1 MNKDNLVNVLLSG
14 LASLNIPG
22 ASLAI
27 QYRRT
32 SDRPIDATDTW
43 NSMED
48 ALRYARNTDAEAY
61 VPYFGQAIS
70 VKGDKS
76 LYLLV
81 EDETISKE
89 DGRNHFKL
97 HKVSTEEVADAKY
110 LSKVVEDTAEK
121 LIHFK
126 GGIDVIGTLTACI
139 AKFSGDISS
148 ANYASKLLGWIIK
161 ASGDAEFKS
170 LRVNEFLEADELR
183 YNRVSVLAGEEW
195 NAPGGGII
203 ESIDTTNKIITLKLE
218 PGELAS
224 LAVDDICKGIFNNKS
239 GFLTAYFRITEKLSD
254 STFKY
259 VLRSGFSYHPT
270 KLMHFVAY
278 GNFTNADRQR
288 SSYSTQSYSRYL
300 IGVNN
305 WEITKDMIAM
315 QLGDL
320 SNLKLF
326 GIDMTGHS
334 AYLRNIYM
342 TGTIKQLSN
351 DGVTEVPVPA
361 FKGAWVSGAYWYYD
375 EVIHNGSTWICIAD
389 KTVQEPSETSTDWL
403 KYASKGET
411 GDKGDKGDKGATG
424 ATGPKGETGPTGSQ
438 GIPGTSQF
446 FHVKYSANSNGNPMS
461 DTPNTYIGTAVTT
474 SSTAPTGYAS
484 YKWVQLKGSQGPKG
498 DQGIKGPTGADGKTT
513 YLHIKYSD
521 NGTTFTANN
530 GETPGAYIGQYTDF
544 TAADSTTFSAY
555 TWTKVK
561 GDKGDK
567 GEQGTQ
573 GATGLPGA
581 LIRPRGEWKAST
593 AYVNNSQ
600 YRDTVI
606 YNGNTY
612 SCKTSH
618 TSSSSFDSTKW
629 TLFNEFI
636 NVATQLLVAQNATID
651 VLGTSGLFIGN
662 LAKTQGW
669 LMKGG
674 SIKHNITGVELT
686 AEGKFSLPATGAMLV
701 GGKTFITS
709 GKIVTDFIDVDNL
722 KVKKLD
728 GATGTFK
735 ELQAVDN
742 NGKIQ
747 GKIAFNVS
755 GSGDNVSSS
764 FNINFSKTWVSG
776 DLYHQGYNATEKRSF
791 RFYTSDL
798 WCRGE
803 FGHSKMTKMEYY
815 GYDTGEIYFHVYGV
829 GNAGVRHVYP
839 VDNGQPVDC
848 IILSGNT
855 NYIACVCDAS
865 TQKMIVLINNSS
877 YTKRISLNYASQAKT
892 EISPWSFKIFITGAM
907 QSGVNNLFGMG

>member
-1 MNKDNLVNVLLSG
+1 MVKINGS
-14 LASLNIPG
+14 SFPH
-22 ASLAI
+22 

-32 SDRPIDATDTW
+32 NSFPIDSTETW
-43 NSMED
+43 TTIED
-48 ALRYARNTDAEAY
+48 ATAYARNTDTESYLPYSGQVISIEGEQSIY
-61 VPYFGQAIS
+61 V
-70 VKGDKS
+70 
-76 LYLLV
+76 LV
-81 EDETISKE
+81 EDDSISKE
-89 DGRNHFKL
+89 DGREHFKL
-97 HKVSTEEVADAKY
+97 HKISTEEIADGKY
-110 LSKVVEDTAEK
+110 LSKIVEDTAEK

-126 GGIDVIGTLTACI
+126 GGIDVIGVLAAAI

-148 ANYASKLLGWIIK
+148 TNYVSKLLGWIIK

-183 YNRVSVLAGEEW
+183 YNRVSVISGEEW

-203 ESIDTTNKIITLKLE
+203 ESVDTANKIITLKLE
-218 PGELAS
+218 AGELAS
-224 LAVDDICKGIFNNKS
+224 LAVDDICKGIFNNQT
-239 GFLTAYFRITEKLSD
+239 GFQTAYFRITEKLSD
-254 STFKY
+254 STFRY

-651 VLGTSGLFIGN
+651 ILGTSGLFVGN
-662 LAKTQGW
+662 LSKTQGW

-674 SIKHNITGVELT
+674 SIKHNVTGVELT

-735 ELQAVDN
+735 ELQAIDN

-747 GKIAFNVS
+747 GKIAFNIS

-776 DLYHQGYNATEKRSF
+776 DLYHQGYNSTEKRSF

-892 EISPWSFKIFITGAM
+892 EISPWSFKIFVTGAM

>member
-1 MNKDNLVNVLLSG
+1 MVKINGS
-14 LASLNIPG
+14 SFPH
-22 ASLAI
+22 

-32 SDRPIDATDTW
+32 NSFPIDSTETW
-43 NSMED
+43 TTIED
-48 ALRYARNTDAEAY
+48 ATAYARNTDTESYLPYSGQVISIEGEQSIY
-61 VPYFGQAIS
+61 V
-70 VKGDKS
+70 
-76 LYLLV
+76 LV
-81 EDETISKE
+81 EDDSISKE
-89 DGRNHFKL
+89 DGREHFKL
-97 HKVSTEEVADAKY
+97 HKISTEEIADGKY
-110 LSKVVEDTAEK
+110 LSKIVEDTAEK

-126 GGIDVIGTLTACI
+126 GGIDVIGVLAAAI

-148 ANYASKLLGWIIK
+148 TNYVSKLLGWIIK

-183 YNRVSVLAGEEW
+183 YNRVSVISGEEW

-203 ESIDTTNKIITLKLE
+203 ESVDTANKIITLKLE
-218 PGELAS
+218 AGELAS
-224 LAVDDICKGIFNNKS
+224 LAVDDICKGIFNNQT
-239 GFLTAYFRITEKLSD
+239 GFQTAYFRITEKLSD
-254 STFKY
+254 STFRY

-424 ATGPKGETGPTGSQ
+424 ATGPTGSQ

-544 TAADSTTFSAY
+544 TATDSTTFSAY
-555 TWTKVK
+555 TWTKVKGDK

-735 ELQAVDN
+735 ELQAIDN

-776 DLYHQGYNATEKRSF
+776 DLYHQGYNSTEKRSF

-803 FGHSKMTKMEYY
+803 FGHSKMTTMEYY
-815 GYDTGEIYFHVYGV
+815 GYDTGEVYFHIYGM

-839 VDNGQPVDC
+839 KDNGQPVDC

-877 YTKRISLNYASQAKT
+877 YTKRISINYASQGRA
-892 EISPWSFKIFITGAM
+892 EIAPWSFRLFVTGAM

>member
-1 MNKDNLVNVLLSG
+1 MVKINGS
-14 LASLNIPG
+14 SFPH
-22 ASLAI
+22 

-32 SDRPIDATDTW
+32 NSFPIDSTETW
-43 NSMED
+43 TTIED
-48 ALRYARNTDAEAY
+48 ATAYARNTDTESYLPYSGQVISIEGEQSIY
-61 VPYFGQAIS
+61 V
-70 VKGDKS
+70 
-76 LYLLV
+76 LV
-81 EDETISKE
+81 EDDSISKE
-89 DGRNHFKL
+89 DGREHFKL
-97 HKVSTEEVADAKY
+97 HKISTEEIADGKY
-110 LSKVVEDTAEK
+110 LSKIVEDTAEK

-126 GGIDVIGTLTACI
+126 GGIDVIGVLAAAI

-148 ANYASKLLGWIIK
+148 TNYVSKLLGWIIK

-183 YNRVSVLAGEEW
+183 YNRVSVISGEEW

-203 ESIDTTNKIITLKLE
+203 ESVDTANKIITLKLE
-218 PGELAS
+218 AGELAS
-224 LAVDDICKGIFNNKS
+224 LAVDDICKGIFNNQT
-239 GFLTAYFRITEKLSD
+239 GFQTAYFRITEKLSD
-254 STFKY
+254 STFRY

-544 TAADSTTFSAY
+544 TATDSTTFSAY

-567 GEQGTQ
+567 GDKGET

-593 AYVNNSQ
+593 AYVNDSQ

-612 SCKTSH
+612 SCKTGH
-618 TSSSSFDSTKW
+618 TSGSSFDSTKW

-651 VLGTSGLFIGN
+651 ILGTSGLFVGN
-662 LAKTQGW
+662 LSKTQGW

-674 SIKHNITGVELT
+674 SIKHNVTGVELT

-709 GKIVTDFIDVDNL
+709 GKIVTDFIDVDTL
-722 KVKKLD
+722 KVKHLD
-728 GATGTFK
+728 GATGSFK
-735 ELQAVDN
+735 ELTASGSSG
-742 NGKIQ
+742 GKIS
-747 GKIAFNVS
+747 FNTS
-755 GSGDNVSSS
+755 GGSDNVAASL
-764 FNINFSKTWVSG
+764 NIDFSRTWISG
-776 DLYHQGYNATEKRSF
+776 DLYQQGYNSTYKRSW

-892 EISPWSFKIFITGAM
+892 EISPWSFKIFVTGAM

>member
-1 MNKDNLVNVLLSG
+1 MVKINGS
-14 LASLNIPG
+14 SFPH
-22 ASLAI
+22 

-32 SDRPIDATDTW
+32 NSFPIDSTETW
-43 NSMED
+43 TTIED
-48 ALRYARNTDAEAY
+48 ATAYARNTDTESYLPYSGQVISIEGEQSIY
-61 VPYFGQAIS
+61 V
-70 VKGDKS
+70 
-76 LYLLV
+76 LV
-81 EDETISKE
+81 EDDSISKE
-89 DGRNHFKL
+89 DGREHFKL
-97 HKVSTEEVADAKY
+97 HKISTEEIADGKY
-110 LSKVVEDTAEK
+110 LSKIVEDTAEK

-126 GGIDVIGTLTACI
+126 GGIDVIGVLAAAI

-148 ANYASKLLGWIIK
+148 TNYVSKLLGWIIK

-183 YNRVSVLAGEEW
+183 YNRVSVISGEEW

-203 ESIDTTNKIITLKLE
+203 ESVDTANKIITLKLE
-218 PGELAS
+218 AGELAS
-224 LAVDDICKGIFNNKS
+224 LAVDDICKGIFNNQT
-239 GFLTAYFRITEKLSD
+239 GFQTAYFRITEKLSD
-254 STFKY
+254 STFRY

-567 GEQGTQ
+567 GDKGET

-593 AYVNNSQ
+593 AYVNDSQ

-612 SCKTSH
+612 SCKTGH
-618 TSSSSFDSTKW
+618 TSGSSFDSTKW

-651 VLGTSGLFIGN
+651 ILGTSGLFVGN
-662 LAKTQGW
+662 LSKTQGW

-674 SIKHNITGVELT
+674 SIKHNVTGVELT

-709 GKIVTDFIDVDNL
+709 GKIVTDFIDVDTL
-722 KVKKLD
+722 KVKHLD
-728 GATGTFK
+728 GATGSFK
-735 ELQAVDN
+735 ELTASGSSG
-742 NGKIQ
+742 GKIS
-747 GKIAFNVS
+747 FNTS
-755 GSGDNVSSS
+755 GGSDNVAASL
-764 FNINFSKTWVSG
+764 NIDFSRTWISG
-776 DLYHQGYNATEKRSF
+776 DLYQQGYNSTYKRSW

-892 EISPWSFKIFITGAM
+892 EISPWSFKIFVTGAM

>member
-1 MNKDNLVNVLLSG
+1 MVKINGS
-14 LASLNIPG
+14 SFPH
-22 ASLAI
+22 

-32 SDRPIDATDTW
+32 NSFPIDSTETW
-43 NSMED
+43 TTIED
-48 ALRYARNTDAEAY
+48 ATAYARNTDTESYLPYSGQVISIEGEQSIY
-61 VPYFGQAIS
+61 V
-70 VKGDKS
+70 
-76 LYLLV
+76 LV
-81 EDETISKE
+81 EDDSISKE
-89 DGRNHFKL
+89 DGREHFKL
-97 HKVSTEEVADAKY
+97 HKISTEEIADGKY
-110 LSKVVEDTAEK
+110 LSKIVEDTAEK

-126 GGIDVIGTLTACI
+126 GGIDVIGVLAAAI

-148 ANYASKLLGWIIK
+148 TNYVSKLLGWIIK

-183 YNRVSVLAGEEW
+183 YNRVSVISGEEW

-203 ESIDTTNKIITLKLE
+203 ESVDTANKIITLKLE
-218 PGELAS
+218 AGELAS
-224 LAVDDICKGIFNNKS
+224 LAVDDICKGIFNNQT
-239 GFLTAYFRITEKLSD
+239 GFQTAYFRITEKLSD
-254 STFKY
+254 STFRY

-651 VLGTSGLFIGN
+651 ILGTSGLFVGN
-662 LAKTQGW
+662 LSKTQGW

-674 SIKHNITGVELT
+674 SIKHNVTGVELT

>member
-1 MNKDNLVNVLLSG
+1 MVKINGS
-14 LASLNIPG
+14 SFPH
-22 ASLAI
+22 

-32 SDRPIDATDTW
+32 NSFPIDSTETW
-43 NSMED
+43 TTIED
-48 ALRYARNTDAEAY
+48 ATAYARNTDTESYLPYSGQVISIEGEQSIY
-61 VPYFGQAIS
+61 V
-70 VKGDKS
+70 
-76 LYLLV
+76 LV
-81 EDETISKE
+81 EDNSISKE
-89 DGRNHFKL
+89 DGREHFKL
-97 HKVSTEEVADAKY
+97 HKISTEEIADGKY
-110 LSKVVEDTAEK
+110 LSKIVEDTAEK

-126 GGIDVIGTLTACI
+126 GGIDVIGVLAAAI

-148 ANYASKLLGWIIK
+148 TNYVSKLLGWIIK

-183 YNRVSVLAGEEW
+183 YNRVSVISGEEW

-203 ESIDTTNKIITLKLE
+203 ESVDTANKIITLKLE
-218 PGELAS
+218 AGELAS
-224 LAVDDICKGIFNNKS
+224 LAVDDICKGIFNNQT
-239 GFLTAYFRITEKLSD
+239 GFQTAYFRITEKLSD
-254 STFKY
+254 STFRY

-424 ATGPKGETGPTGSQ
+424 ATGPTGSQ

-544 TAADSTTFSAY
+544 TATDSTTFSAY
-555 TWTKVK
+555 TWTKVKGDK

-636 NVATQLLVAQNATID
+636 NVATQLLVAQNATINI
-651 VLGTSGLFIGN
+651 LGTSGLFVGN
-662 LAKTQGW
+662 LSKTQGW

-674 SIKHNITGVELT
+674 SIKHNVTGVELT

-735 ELQAVDN
+735 ELQAIDN

-747 GKIAFNVS
+747 GKIAFNIS

>member
-183 YNRVSVLAGEEW
+183 YNRVSVIAGEEW

-278 GNFTNADRQR
+278 GNFTNADRQK

-300 IGVNN
+300 VGVNN

-315 QLGDL
+315 QIGDL

-651 VLGTSGLFIGN
+651 ILGTSGLFVGN
-662 LAKTQGW
+662 LSKTQGW

-674 SIKHNITGVELT
+674 SIKHNVTGVELT

>member
-1 MNKDNLVNVLLSG
+1 MVKINGS
-14 LASLNIPG
+14 SFPH
-22 ASLAI
+22 

-32 SDRPIDATDTW
+32 NSFPIDSTETW
-43 NSMED
+43 TTIED
-48 ALRYARNTDAEAY
+48 ATAYARNTDTESYLPYSGQVISIEGEQSIY
-61 VPYFGQAIS
+61 V
-70 VKGDKS
+70 
-76 LYLLV
+76 LV
-81 EDETISKE
+81 EDDSISKE
-89 DGRNHFKL
+89 DGREHFKL
-97 HKVSTEEVADAKY
+97 HKISTEEIADGKY
-110 LSKVVEDTAEK
+110 LSKIVEDTAEK

-126 GGIDVIGTLTACI
+126 GGIDVIGVLAAAI

-148 ANYASKLLGWIIK
+148 TNYVSKLLGWIIK

-183 YNRVSVLAGEEW
+183 YNRVSVISGEEW

-203 ESIDTTNKIITLKLE
+203 ESVDTANKIITLKLE
-218 PGELAS
+218 AGELAS
-224 LAVDDICKGIFNNKS
+224 LAVDDICKGIFNNQT
-239 GFLTAYFRITEKLSD
+239 GFQTAYFRITEKLSD
-254 STFKY
+254 STFRY

-424 ATGPKGETGPTGSQ
+424 ATGPTGSQ

-544 TAADSTTFSAY
+544 TATDSTTFSAY
-555 TWTKVK
+555 TWTKVKGDK

-636 NVATQLLVAQNATID
+636 NVATQLLVAQNATINI
-651 VLGTSGLFIGN
+651 LGTSGLFVGN
-662 LAKTQGW
+662 LSKTQGW

-674 SIKHNITGVELT
+674 SIKHNVTGVELT

-735 ELQAVDN
+735 ELQAIDN

-747 GKIAFNVS
+747 GKIAFNIS

>member
-183 YNRVSVLAGEEW
+183 YNRVSVIAGEEW

-544 TAADSTTFSAY
+544 TATDSTTFSAY

-651 VLGTSGLFIGN
+651 ILGTSGLFVGN
-662 LAKTQGW
+662 LSKTQGW

-674 SIKHNITGVELT
+674 SIKHNVTGVELT

>member
-183 YNRVSVLAGEEW
+183 YNRVSVIAGEEW

-342 TGTIKQLSN
+342 TGSIKQLSN

-544 TAADSTTFSAY
+544 TATDSTTFSAY

>member
-1 MNKDNLVNVLLSG
+1 MVKINGS
-14 LASLNIPG
+14 SFPH
-22 ASLAI
+22 

-32 SDRPIDATDTW
+32 NSFPIDSTETW
-43 NSMED
+43 TTIED
-48 ALRYARNTDAEAY
+48 ATAYARNTDTESYLPYSGQVISIEGEQSIY
-61 VPYFGQAIS
+61 V
-70 VKGDKS
+70 
-76 LYLLV
+76 LV
-81 EDETISKE
+81 EDDSISKE
-89 DGRNHFKL
+89 DGREHFKL
-97 HKVSTEEVADAKY
+97 HKISTEEIADGKY
-110 LSKVVEDTAEK
+110 LSKIVEDTAEK

-126 GGIDVIGTLTACI
+126 GGIDVIGVLAAAI

-148 ANYASKLLGWIIK
+148 TNYVSKLLGWIIK

-183 YNRVSVLAGEEW
+183 YNRVSVISGEEW

-203 ESIDTTNKIITLKLE
+203 ESVDTANKIITLKLE
-218 PGELAS
+218 AGELAS
-224 LAVDDICKGIFNNKS
+224 LEVDDICKGIFNNQT
-239 GFLTAYFRITEKLSD
+239 GFQTAYFRITEKLSD
-254 STFKY
+254 STFRY

-651 VLGTSGLFIGN
+651 ILGTSGLFVGN
-662 LAKTQGW
+662 LSKTQGW

-674 SIKHNITGVELT
+674 SIKHNVTGVELT

-735 ELQAVDN
+735 ELQAIDN

-747 GKIAFNVS
+747 GKIAFNIS

-764 FNINFSKTWVSG
+764 FNINFSKTWISG
-776 DLYHQGYNATEKRSF
+776 DLYHQGYNSTEKRSF

-892 EISPWSFKIFITGAM
+892 EISPWSFKIFVTGAM

>member
-1 MNKDNLVNVLLSG
+1 MVKINGS
-14 LASLNIPG
+14 SFPH
-22 ASLAI
+22 

-32 SDRPIDATDTW
+32 NSFPIDSTETW
-43 NSMED
+43 TTIED
-48 ALRYARNTDAEAY
+48 ATAYARNTDTESYLPYSGQVISIEGEQSIY
-61 VPYFGQAIS
+61 V
-70 VKGDKS
+70 
-76 LYLLV
+76 LV
-81 EDETISKE
+81 EDDSISKE
-89 DGRNHFKL
+89 DGREHFKL
-97 HKVSTEEVADAKY
+97 HKISTEEIADGKY
-110 LSKVVEDTAEK
+110 LSKIVEDTAEK

-126 GGIDVIGTLTACI
+126 GGIDVIGVLAAAI

-148 ANYASKLLGWIIK
+148 TNYVSKLLGWIIK

-183 YNRVSVLAGEEW
+183 YNRVSVISGEEW

-203 ESIDTTNKIITLKLE
+203 ESVDTANKIITLKLE
-218 PGELAS
+218 AGELAS
-224 LAVDDICKGIFNNKS
+224 LAVDDICKGIFNNQT
-239 GFLTAYFRITEKLSD
+239 GFQTAYFRITEKLSD
-254 STFKY
+254 STFRY

-424 ATGPKGETGPTGSQ
+424 ATGPTGSQ

-567 GEQGTQ
+567 GDKGET
-573 GATGLPGA
+573 GATGLPSA

-593 AYVNNSQ
+593 AYVNDSQ

-612 SCKTSH
+612 SCKTGH
-618 TSSSSFDSTKW
+618 TSGSSFDSTKW

-651 VLGTSGLFIGN
+651 ILGTSGLFVGN
-662 LAKTQGW
+662 LSKTQGW

-674 SIKHNITGVELT
+674 SIKHNVTGVELT

-709 GKIVTDFIDVDNL
+709 GKIVTDFIDVDTL
-722 KVKKLD
+722 KVKHLD
-728 GATGTFK
+728 GATGSFK
-735 ELQAVDN
+735 ELTASGSSG
-742 NGKIQ
+742 GKIS
-747 GKIAFNVS
+747 FNTS
-755 GSGDNVSSS
+755 GGSDNVAASL
-764 FNINFSKTWVSG
+764 NIDFSRTWISG
-776 DLYHQGYNATEKRSF
+776 DLYQQGYNSTYKRSW

-892 EISPWSFKIFITGAM
+892 EISPWSFKIFVTGAM